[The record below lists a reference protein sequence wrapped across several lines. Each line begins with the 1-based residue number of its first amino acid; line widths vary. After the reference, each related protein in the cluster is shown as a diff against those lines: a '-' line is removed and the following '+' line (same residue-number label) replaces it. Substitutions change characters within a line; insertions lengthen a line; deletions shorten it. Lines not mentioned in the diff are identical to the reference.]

1 MERSPRGFTLFVTIG
16 LEFTAV
22 LVLTS
27 LLIWLFNPVAHRIG
41 WLDRPA
47 GRKDHGT
54 PTPYH
59 GGLAMYVALVVVVLT
74 LVNPHPPM
82 RALILAAGLLVLV
95 GLLDDLFDVRWYL
108 RILAQVFAAL
118 ILVHVGGVQI
128 AQIGPVFGLQ
138 PMSLGVLSV
147 PFTVF
152 ATVGL
157 INALNM
163 SDGVDGLAGM
173 LSLAA
178 LLMLA
183 AAAYYAG
190 NERLVHGLVMISAAV
205 TAFLVFNLRRP
216 GQRRAKVFMGNAGSA
231 FLGLVIA
238 WAAFRLTQNPGHPV
252 SPVLAPFLIAPPVID
267 CLVLMLRRLV
277 NGRSPF
283 SADRGHMHHYMVDAG
298 FSVTTAVFVIT
309 AFSLL
314 LGGVAAL
321 ALKAD
326 LPYPLFV
333 VAFLSMTVGW
343 YWLTARRERAVRA
356 LHALHEG
363 LVALPVLGRVI
374 PALEQPRSS

>member
-1 MERSPRGFTLFVTIG
+1 MLLSIG
-16 LEFTAV
+16 LEFIAV
-22 LVLTS
+22 LVVTS

-47 GRKDHGT
+47 GRKDHAT

-59 GGLAMYVALVVVVLT
+59 GGLAMYLGLLVVVATVF
-74 LVNPHPPM
+74 NPHPPM
-82 RALILAAGLLVLV
+82 RALIMASGLLVMV

-118 ILVHVGGVQI
+118 ILVFVGGVQI
-128 AQIGPVFGLQ
+128 EQIGPVFGLQ

-178 LLMLA
+178 LVMLA

-190 NERLVHGLVMISAAV
+190 NDRLVHGLVMISAAV
-205 TAFLVFNLRRP
+205 TAFLAFNLRRP
-216 GQRRAKVFMGNAGSA
+216 GQRRARVFMGNAGSA

-267 CLVLMLRRLV
+267 CLVLMLRRVV
-277 NGRSPF
+277 NRRSPF
-283 SADRGHMHHYMVDAG
+283 SADRGHMHHFMVDAG
-298 FSVTTAVFVIT
+298 FSVTTAVLVIT
-309 AFSLL
+309 GFSVL
-314 LGGVAAL
+314 LGAIAAVAML
-321 ALKAD
+321 ND
-326 LPYPLFV
+326 VPEPLFV
-333 VAFLSMTVGW
+333 AAFLAMMVGW
-343 YWLTARRERAVRA
+343 YWLSARHSRAVRV

-363 LVALPVLGRVI
+363 LVALPLLGRVI
-374 PALEQPRSS
+374 PALERQRSS

>member
-1 MERSPRGFTLFVTIG
+1 MLASIGFEFV
-16 LEFTAV
+16 AV
-22 LVLTS
+22 LVVTS
-27 LLIWLFNPVAHRIG
+27 LLIWLFNPIAHRIG

-47 GRKDHGT
+47 GRKDHAS

-59 GGLAMYVALVVVVLT
+59 GGLAMYLGLLVVVAT
-74 LVNPHPPM
+74 LYTPHAPM
-82 RALILAAGLLVLV
+82 RALIQASGLLVIV
-95 GLLDDLFDVRWYL
+95 GLLDDMFDVRWYL
-108 RILAQVFAAL
+108 RIVAQVIAAL
-118 ILVHVGGVQI
+118 ILVYVGGVHI
-128 AQIGPVFGLQ
+128 EQIGPVFGLQ

-163 SDGVDGLAGM
+163 SDGVDGLAGT

-183 AAAYYAG
+183 AAAHYAG

-267 CLVLMLRRLV
+267 CLALMLRRVV

-283 SADRGHMHHYMVDAG
+283 AADRGHMHHYMVDAG
-298 FSVTTAVFVIT
+298 FSVTTSVLVIT
-309 AFSLL
+309 GFSLL
-314 LGGVAAL
+314 LGAL
-321 ALKAD
+321 AGLALLVN
-326 LPYPLFV
+326 LPHPLFV
-333 VAFLSMTVGW
+333 VAFLAMTVGW
-343 YWLTARRERAVRA
+343 YWLTARRARAVRV
-356 LHALHEG
+356 LHGLHEV
-363 LVALPVLGRVI
+363 LTAVPVLGRLI
-374 PALEQPRSS
+374 PALERRRSS

>member
-1 MERSPRGFTLFVTIG
+1 MLVSIG
-16 LEFTAV
+16 LEFIAV
-22 LVLTS
+22 LVVTS
-27 LLIWLFNPVAHRIG
+27 MLIWLFNPVAHRIG

-47 GRKDHGT
+47 GRKDHAA

-59 GGLAMYVALVVVVLT
+59 GGLAMYLALVVVLFT
-74 LVNPHPPM
+74 LVNPAAPM
-82 RALILAAGLLVLV
+82 RALILASGLLVVV
-95 GLLDDLFDVRWYL
+95 GLLDDMFDVRWYL

-118 ILVHVGGVQI
+118 ILVYVGGVQI
-128 AQIGPVFGLQ
+128 EQIGSVFGLQ

-190 NERLVHGLVMISAAV
+190 NERLVHGLVMIAAAV
-205 TAFLVFNLRRP
+205 TAFLAFNLRRP

-267 CLVLMLRRLV
+267 CLVLMLRRV
-277 NGRSPF
+277 MQGRSPF
-283 SADRGHMHHYMVDAG
+283 AADRGHMHHFMIDAG
-298 FSVTTAVFVIT
+298 FSVSTSVLVIT
-309 AFSLL
+309 GFSVL
-314 LGGVAAL
+314 LGALAGVAML
-321 ALKAD
+321 MNV
-326 LPYPLFV
+326 PHPLFV
-333 VAFLSMTVGW
+333 VAFLAMIVGW
-343 YWLTARRERAVRA
+343 YWLSARRERAVRA

-374 PALEQPRSS
+374 PALETRRSS

>member
-1 MERSPRGFTLFVTIG
+1 MLILSIG
-16 LEFTAV
+16 LEFISV
-22 LVLTS
+22 LILTTV
-27 LLIWLFNPVAHRIG
+27 LIWMLNPVAHRLG

-47 GRKDHGT
+47 GRKNHCT

-59 GGLAMYVALVVVVLT
+59 GGVAMYLGLFFVVMT
-74 LVNPHPPM
+74 LFNPHPPM
-82 RALILAAGLLVLV
+82 RALILASGLMVVV

-108 RILAQVFAAL
+108 RVLAQIIAAL
-118 ILVHVGGVQI
+118 ILVYVGGVQI
-128 AQIGPVFGLQ
+128 ERIGPVFGLQ

-163 SDGVDGLAGM
+163 SDGVDGLAGL

-183 AAAYYAG
+183 AAAHYAG

-205 TAFLVFNLRRP
+205 VAFLAFNLRRP
-216 GQRRAKVFMGNAGSA
+216 GMEKARVFMGNAGSA

-267 CLVLMLRRLV
+267 CLVLLVRRIV

-283 SADRGHMHHYMVDAG
+283 SADRGHMHHMMLDAG
-298 FSVTTAVFVIT
+298 FSVTTSVMLITGVSVLLGGLAALAMLLKVPHPLFVIT
-309 AFSLL
+309 F
-314 LGGVAAL
+314 LGLTAA
-321 ALKAD
+321 
-326 LPYPLFV
+326 
-333 VAFLSMTVGW
+333 W
-343 YWLTARRERAVRA
+343 YWLTARRTRAVRA
-356 LHALHEG
+356 LHALHQG
-363 LVALPVLGRVI
+363 LGRIPVLGRI
-374 PALEQPRSS
+374 LPALERTTSS